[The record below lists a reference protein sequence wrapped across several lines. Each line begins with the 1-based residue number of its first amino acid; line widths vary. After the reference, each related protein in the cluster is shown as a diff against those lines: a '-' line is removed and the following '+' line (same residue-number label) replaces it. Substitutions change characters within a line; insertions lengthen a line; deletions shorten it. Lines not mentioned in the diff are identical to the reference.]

1 MEQMYFCSFKIGSSV
16 LWQVISLVQDV
27 GEIKIENMTLA
38 RIEIDSGQT
47 RGSEQFYNCEFMG
60 CFYLAVV
67 CTESSLRVGKY

>member
-1 MEQMYFCSFKIGSSV
+1 M
-16 LWQVISLVQDV
+16 

-67 CTESSLRVGKY
+67 CTESSLRVNTEPTIPKGFGLLLEQV

>member
-1 MEQMYFCSFKIGSSV
+1 
-16 LWQVISLVQDV
+16 
-27 GEIKIENMTLA
+27 MTLA

-67 CTESSLRVGKY
+67 CTESSLRVGKYWAYDPKGFWVVAGTSLISLQLTDLKGSAA

>member
-1 MEQMYFCSFKIGSSV
+1 M
-16 LWQVISLVQDV
+16 